1 MQRERE
7 RARGWTREGRET
19 REKSGSLKERVDGKP
34 WHVGKKHTCQLVPRG
49 CLWKGSRDS
58 VALKHMLV
66 DIHRASQYG
75 LSSYL
80 DSPSCV
86 YVYLFLSFSVS
97 HMPGKEIV
105 RFELKILLRKEK
117 NQVWVHVEL
126 GGTHSFS
133 TLTYQML
140 PVSSWDR
147 S

>member
-1 MQRERE
+1 M
-7 RARGWTREGRET
+7 
-19 REKSGSLKERVDGKP
+19 
-34 WHVGKKHTCQLVPRG
+34 
-49 CLWKGSRDS
+49 
-58 VALKHMLV
+58 ALKHMLV

-86 YVYLFLSFSVS
+86 YVYLFLTFSVS

-133 TLTYQML
+133 
-140 PVSSWDR
+140 P
-147 S
+147 